1 MIPKIIHYCWFGG
14 NPLPESAKK
23 CIASWRKFLP
33 DYEIKEWNE
42 SNFDVNIIPYTAE
55 AYKAK
60 KYAFV
65 SDYARFYIL
74 YKYGGLYFDT
84 DVEVIRNM
92 DDIIARGPFMGCEGE
107 AKQSMNGSRDET
119 TTLGVASGL
128 GLGVNPGLGL
138 GVTPGLGLYK
148 EILDIYANKH
158 FLNSNGLPTADET
171 VVTITTD
178 LLCKR
183 GMQCTNEIQDVD
195 GIWIYP
201 KEYFCPK
208 DYTTGKLNI
217 TENSRTIHHY
227 DATWLTW
234 EQKMEKNFWNLL
246 GLKPHRVM
254 WHIDRWIEKLKYK
267 ITK

>member
-1 MIPKIIHYCWFGG
+1 MPDSTF
-14 NPLPESAKK
+14 
-23 CIASWRKFLP
+23 CIS
-33 DYEIKEWNE
+33 
-42 SNFDVNIIPYTAE
+42 T
-55 AYKAK
+55 
-60 KYAFV
+60 
-65 SDYARFYIL
+65 
-74 YKYGGLYFDT
+74 GGLYFDT

-92 DDIIARGPFMGCEGE
+92 DDIIARGPFMVCEGE
-107 AKQSMNGSRDET
+107 AKQSMHGARDKA

-128 GLGVNPGLGL
+128 GLGVN
-138 GVTPGLGLYK
+138 PGLGLYK

>member
-14 NPLPESAKK
+14 NPLPESAEK

-74 YKYGGLYFDT
+74 YKCGGLYFDT

-107 AKQSMNGSRDET
+107 AKQPTDGSRDKS
-119 TTLGVASGL
+119 TTLGVAL

-138 GVTPGLGLYK
+138 GVSPGLSLYK
-148 EILDIYANKH
+148 EILDIYEKKH

-171 VVTITTD
+171 VVTITTG

-208 DYTTGKLNI
+208 DYATGQLNI
-217 TENSRTIHHY
+217 TKNSRTIHHY

-234 EQKMEKNFWNLL
+234 EQRMEKKFWNFL

-267 ITK
+267 FTK

>member
-1 MIPKIIHYCWFGG
+1 M
-14 NPLPESAKK
+14 
-23 CIASWRKFLP
+23 
-33 DYEIKEWNE
+33 
-42 SNFDVNIIPYTAE
+42 
-55 AYKAK
+55 
-60 KYAFV
+60 

-92 DDIIARGPFMGCEGE
+92 DDIIARGPFMGCEGK
-107 AKQSMNGSRDET
+107 AKQSMNGPRDEA
-119 TTLGVASGL
+119 TTLGVAPGL

-138 GVTPGLGLYK
+138 GK
-148 EILDIYANKH
+148 EILDIYADKH
-158 FLNSNGLPTADET
+158 FLNSDGLPTADET

-178 LLCKR
+178 ILCQK
-183 GMQCTNEIQDVD
+183 GMKYTNEVQQVD

-208 DYTTGKLNI
+208 DYTTGQISI

-234 EQKMEKNFWNLL
+234 EQRMEKKIWNFL
-246 GLKPHRVM
+246 GLKPHRIM
-254 WHIDRWIEKLKYK
+254 WHIDRWIDSLKFK
-267 ITK
+267 NQNK

>member
-55 AYKAK
+55 AYKVK

-107 AKQSMNGSRDET
+107 AKQSMNRSRDKT
-119 TTLGVASGL
+119 TTLGIAPGL

-138 GVTPGLGLYK
+138 GVNPGLSLYK
-148 EILDIYANKH
+148 EILDFYQPLHYI
-158 FLNSNGLPTADET
+158 LPNGDYCSET
-171 VVTITTD
+171 VVTITTK
-178 LLCKR
+178 LLCSK
-183 GMQCTNEIQDVD
+183 GLKYTNNVQQVD

-201 KEYFCPK
+201 REYFCPK
-208 DYTTGKLNI
+208 DYATGTLHI
-217 TENSRTIHHY
+217 TGNTRTIHHY
-227 DATWLTW
+227 DATWLPW
-234 EQKMEKNFWNLL
+234 YVGFERKLCALL
-246 GLKPHRVM
+246 
-254 WHIDRWIEKLKYK
+254 HIRYRDILNRMFFSKTIWKK
-267 ITK
+267 